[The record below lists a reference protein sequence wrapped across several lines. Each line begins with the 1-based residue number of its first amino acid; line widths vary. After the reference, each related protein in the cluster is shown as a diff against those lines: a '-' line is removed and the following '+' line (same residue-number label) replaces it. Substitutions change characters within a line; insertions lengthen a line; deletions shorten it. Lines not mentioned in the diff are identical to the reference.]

1 MRVKVVI
8 DRFES
13 DKAVLL
19 VGDSE
24 VSASWP
30 RASLPAEAR
39 EGDILW
45 TSFAVDREAT
55 ARARSEAE
63 DLLRK
68 LMEKNRDR

>member
-8 DRFES
+8 DRFEG

-19 VGDSE
+19 VGENESS
-24 VSASWP
+24 VNWP
-30 RASLPAEAR
+30 REALPEEAR

-45 TSFAVDREAT
+45 TLFTVDHEAT
-55 ARARSEAE
+55 GKARSEAE

-68 LMEKNRDR
+68 LLERNRDR